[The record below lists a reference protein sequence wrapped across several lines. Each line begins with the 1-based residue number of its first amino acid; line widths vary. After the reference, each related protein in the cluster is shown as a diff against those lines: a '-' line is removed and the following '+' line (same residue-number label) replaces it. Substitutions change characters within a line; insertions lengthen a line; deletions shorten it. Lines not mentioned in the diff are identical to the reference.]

1 MERGEIEMSKTQ
13 TQVIIEMFE
22 VLEKTGMPKLE
33 IYDKIEETL
42 GCPRPTIRRAMSMK
56 LRGYWKPKTE
66 TPRLAKDREE
76 LEKRFG
82 SKPEHKE
89 ISERVI

>member
-1 MERGEIEMSKTQ
+1 
-13 TQVIIEMFE
+13 
-22 VLEKTGMPKLE
+22 
-33 IYDKIEETL
+33 
-42 GCPRPTIRRAMSMK
+42 MK

-89 ISERVI
+89 ISERVK